1 MKLDEHLKIVA
12 SVIAILTALVGLIT
26 NIDSCHKKETQP
38 VASSSTLQPSQPA
51 GNQQT
56 EAKEQP
62 PVTKEQTIA
71 AATPLAASPVT
82 QSPPAILGYLDQQGG
97 FRLHPEDG
105 MSGSQTVGSQ
115 IADEDTLIR
124 IAIKNSIL
132 IEEFQNKYS
141 AMLKFEKEANKENLQ
156 ALVDWTSF
164 IASYKQFLEQKVST
178 NTDIKNALI
187 HINNLENYKKE
198 LNELE

>member
-1 MKLDEHLKIVA
+1 MKLEEHFKIVA
-12 SVIAILTALVGLIT
+12 SIIALLTALVGLFT
-26 NIDSCHKKETQP
+26 NINSCHKKDPQP
-38 VASSSTLQPSQPA
+38 VASSSISQPA
-51 GNQQT
+51 QAAGDQQS

-62 PVTKEQTIA
+62 PADKEQSVA
-71 AATPLAASPVT
+71 AATPPAESPAP
-82 QSPPAILGYLDQQGG
+82 PPAILGYLDQQGG
-97 FRLHPEDG
+97 FRLHPEG
-105 MSGSQTVGSQ
+105 GLSGSQTVGSQ
-115 IADEDTLIR
+115 ITDEETLIT

-156 ALVDWTSF
+156 AVVDWTSF

-178 NTDIKNALI
+178 NPDIKQALT
-187 HINNLENYKKE
+187 HVDNLENYKKE